1 MTPVISGIL
10 GTRVFA
16 WLTTLFNALA
26 LNLVMIAASLPLVT
40 APAAISAAS
49 AVLDQWRDGQ
59 DQVVRQFIAEFRA
72 RWSVRVTLGAGVP
85 LAAVVLGAAEIRF
98 FAPEA
103 TLTGRVGLGLGAA
116 ALLITLA
123 ALGYVFQ
130 LTADQPGL
138 SPVDLWS
145 QSARLAVRNILIAGP
160 LSAAPIAGLAVLAAR
175 DPFVLLLGL
184 PLFLLHALKLIAR
197 PGLRCP
203 AESSTAG
210 R

>member
-1 MTPVISGIL
+1 MISGL
-10 GTRVFA
+10 FGTRVFA

-26 LNLVMIAASLPLVT
+26 LNLAMIVASLPLIT

-59 DQVVRQFIAEFRA
+59 DQVIRQFIAEFRA
-72 RWSVRVTLGAGVP
+72 RWSARVTLGTGVP
-85 LAAVVLGAAEIRF
+85 LAAVVLGAAEVRY
-98 FAPEA
+98 FALEG
-103 TLTGRVGLGLGAA
+103 TLAGRVGLGLGAA

-130 LTADQPGL
+130 LSAGQPGL
-138 SPVDLWS
+138 APVDLWS
-145 QSARLAVRNILIAGP
+145 RSARLAVRNLLIAGP
-160 LSAAPIAGLAVLAAR
+160 LSAAPIAGLVVLTVR

-184 PLFLLHALKLIAR
+184 PIFLLHALKLIAR
-197 PGLRCP
+197 TGLRQP
-203 AESSTAG
+203 AGSGASG

>member
-1 MTPVISGIL
+1 MISGIL

-26 LNLVMIAASLPLVT
+26 LNLVMIVASLPLIT

-49 AVLDQWRDGQ
+49 AVLDQWRREGQ

-72 RWSVRVTLGAGVP
+72 RWSVRVTLGTGVP
-85 LAAVVLGAAEIRF
+85 LAAVVLGLAEIRF
-98 FAPEA
+98 FARDA
-103 TLTGRVGLGLGAA
+103 SVAGRVELGFGAA
-116 ALLITLA
+116 ALLVTLA

-145 QSARLAVRNILIAGP
+145 RAARLAVRNLLVVGP
-160 LSAAPIAGLAVLAAR
+160 LTAAPCAGLVILAVR

-184 PLFLLHALKLIAR
+184 PVFLLHALKLIAR
-197 PGLRCP
+197 AGLRRP
-203 AESSTAG
+203 GASVSPG